1 MHIDCN
7 LSFPSLIVL
16 ISRGIQQTSAQRFEA
31 GDLLRSILDE
41 VFMPCIENV
50 TSDGQILADTENA
63 TQSDASL
70 SVNNTLINESVAM
83 LALISITSFYSCRF
97 GFCVPYESGQGLCDN
112 FLSDDDFVFVPFE
125 RQSLRVIQEAVDGAF
140 SLFTLL
146 PDTECFRAA
155 LAMFCYHYFIP
166 CTSSPGQPG
175 LPRPL
180 CLDECITVSVDRCSD
195 EWNTGL
201 TFVASEPQLQRFG
214 LGLPDCC
221 NLTRQ
226 IGPEHNCCQ
235 PLGEFEREYTNSY

>member
-1 MHIDCN
+1 MPAAMSMTISHIIIN
-7 LSFPSLIVL
+7 NVL
-16 ISRGIQQTSAQRFEA
+16 
-31 GDLLRSILDE
+31 L
-41 VFMPCIENV
+41 
-50 TSDGQILADTENA
+50 
-63 TQSDASL
+63 
-70 SVNNTLINESVAM
+70 
-83 LALISITSFYSCRF
+83 YSYRF
-97 GFCVPYESGQGLCDN
+97 GFCVPYEPGQGLCDN
-112 FLSDDDFVFVPFE
+112 FFSSDDFVFVPFE

-201 TFVASEPQLQRFG
+201 TFVASEPQLRRFG

-226 IGPEHNCCQ
+226 IGPVHNCCQ
-235 PLGEFEREYTNSY
+235 PLGEFQRE